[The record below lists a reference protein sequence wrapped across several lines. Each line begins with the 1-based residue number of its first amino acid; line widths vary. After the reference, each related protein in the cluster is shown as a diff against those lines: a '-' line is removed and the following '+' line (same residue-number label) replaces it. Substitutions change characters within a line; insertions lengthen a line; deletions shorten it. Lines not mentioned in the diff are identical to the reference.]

1 MALPKPSPAPP
12 LEDDSSVRT
21 LTPQQGFS
29 KPVKRINE
37 SSDMAF
43 WLQSEAYARL
53 IDLIGRI
60 SKAVSNKK
68 IPQKLGDDDKVNIL
82 IGHLQELE
90 QWIEEIPPQTGPRR
104 FGNIAFRDWHSRLD
118 SKVQQGLL
126 SDIVEPGPDD
136 SLVELNAYFIAS
148 FGSEQ
153 RLDYGTGHEL
163 AFLAFVG
170 GLYQLGLLKEI
181 TGGDW
186 LLIFKRYLNLI
197 QKLVKVYNLE
207 PAGSHGVWGLDDH
220 FHLPYIFGSAQ
231 MVDITE
237 NDRPTKPSP
246 KVVLQKDITADL
258 SAENLYM
265 SAIDFIYQVKRGP
278 FYEHSPT
285 LYDISGVATWHKIH
299 RGMIKM
305 YIAEV
310 LGKFPVAQHFLFGTV
325 LYPWTPHLA
334 I

>member
-1 MALPKPSPAPP
+1 M
-12 LEDDSSVRT
+12 DDNSSVRT
-21 LTPQQGFS
+21 VTPEPGFS
-29 KPVKRINE
+29 KPVKKIHE
-37 SSDMAF
+37 ASDMGH
-43 WLQSEAYARL
+43 WLDSEAYARL
-53 IDLIGRI
+53 VDLIGLI

-68 IPQKLGDDDKVNIL
+68 IPRTPGGNEKVNIL
-82 IGHLQELE
+82 ISHLKELD
-90 QWIEEIPPQTGPRR
+90 QWIEEIPPITGPRR
-104 FGNIAFRDWHSRLD
+104 FGNIAFRDWHSRLHQA
-118 SKVQQGLL
+118 VEQGLL
-126 SDIVEPGPDD
+126 SDLVEPGLKD
-136 SLVELNAYFIAS
+136 SLIELNTYFMAS

-163 AFLAFVG
+163 AFLAFTG
-170 GLYQLGLLKEI
+170 GLYQLRQLGVI
-181 TGGDW
+181 TGTDW
-186 LLIFKRYLNLI
+186 LLIFKRYLDLI
-197 QKLVKVYNLE
+197 QKLVRVYNLE

-237 NDRPTKPSP
+237 SDRPTKPSP
-246 KVVLQKDITADL
+246 KVVLQKDIVADL
-258 SAENLYM
+258 SSGNLYM
-265 SAIDFIYQVKRGP
+265 SAINFIYEVKRGP

-325 LYPWTPHLA
+325 LYQWTPHRA
-334 I
+334 V